1 MSLLNYIHRVSMID
15 LLIKSKST
23 GSASQLAKTV
33 QLSEPSLLR
42 HIKTMKASGFPIRF
56 SRKYNSY
63 YYAEDNH
70 ASLRFFN

>member
-1 MSLLNYIHRVSMID
+1 MSLINYINRVSIID
-15 LLIKSKST
+15 SLIKSKST
-23 GSASQLAKTV
+23 GNASQLAKTV

-63 YYAEDNH
+63 YYFETNPAP
-70 ASLRFFN
+70 LG